1 MNYYLEIKK
10 ELIDN
15 EINKKVKDYSK
26 NKYELQKY
34 YNVGKLLNAAWHH
47 YSEGIIKDYSKRL
60 TKDLSKKYDISSLNK
75 MRKFYKLIEKMATVS
90 PILSYSHYVEL
101 LPYKDLNKI
110 NYYIKVT
117 IENNLSVR
125 KLRER
130 IKSNEYERLPEKIK
144 NRIISRTYRLK

>member
-1 MNYYLEIKK
+1 
-10 ELIDN
+10 
-15 EINKKVKDYSK
+15 
-26 NKYELQKY
+26 
-34 YNVGKLLNAAWHH
+34 
-47 YSEGIIKDYSKRL
+47 
-60 TKDLSKKYDISSLNK
+60 
-75 MRKFYKLIEKMATVS
+75 MRKFYKLIEKLATVS

-125 KLRER
+125 KLREK
-130 IKSNEYERLPEKIK
+130 IKSNEYERLPEKTK